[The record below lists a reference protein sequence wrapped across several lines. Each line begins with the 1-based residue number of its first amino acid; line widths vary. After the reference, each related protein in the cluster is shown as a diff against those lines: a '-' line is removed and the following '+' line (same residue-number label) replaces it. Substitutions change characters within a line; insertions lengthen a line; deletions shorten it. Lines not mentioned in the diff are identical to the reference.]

1 MSHSAAPISRVRIE
15 KLLDPAD
22 RDAAFRD
29 AALAGLR
36 ASPKR
41 IPSIWLYDERGSL
54 LFDQITRL
62 PEYYLTRTERQIL
75 DDHAHEIASE
85 TQATTLVELGSG
97 TSEKTR
103 ILLDALAAAGTLRT
117 FAPLDVSEEV
127 LVASAKAIAEEYPD
141 IDVHAIVGDYERHLD
156 ALDSDG
162 RRLFA
167 FLGSTLGNFEPDGR
181 RRFLD
186 ALAASLKPA
195 DALLLGLDLVK
206 EPARLESAYND
217 SAGLSERFQRN
228 GVAHLDRELRSD
240 FSRAR
245 LEYRAFWDAEPE
257 WVDIGFDS
265 TGMQVVPVPLLGID
279 VELAQGERLRT
290 QVSTKFRR
298 KRFESEL
305 ANASLVLRRWWTDEN
320 GGFALCLTASS
331 G

>member
-1 MSHSAAPISRVRIE
+1 M
-15 KLLDPAD
+15 
-22 RDAAFRD
+22 
-29 AALAGLR
+29 
-36 ASPKR
+36 
-41 IPSIWLYDERGSL
+41 
-54 LFDQITRL
+54 
-62 PEYYLTRTERQIL
+62 
-75 DDHAHEIASE
+75 
-85 TQATTLVELGSG
+85 
-97 TSEKTR
+97 
-103 ILLDALAAAGTLRT
+103 
-117 FAPLDVSEEV
+117 

-156 ALDSDG
+156 ALDSGG

-167 FLGSTLGNFEPDGR
+167 FLGSTLGNFEQDGR

-228 GVAHLDRELRSD
+228 GARPSRPRAPVPT
-240 FSRAR
+240 SRAHASSTAPSGTR
-245 LEYRAFWDAEPE
+245 NASGSTSASTRRACRSF
-257 WVDIGFDS
+257 
-265 TGMQVVPVPLLGID
+265 QVPALGID

-298 KRFESEL
+298 ERFESEL
-305 ANASLVLRRWWTDEN
+305 ADAGLALRRWWTDEN
-320 GGFALCLTASS
+320 GDFALCLTATS